1 MMLIRL
7 APFNLTIFAHKKGYD
22 KHTPGLRRLDGLVKK
37 RDMKASSTRRPMTDE
52 EFEEA
57 RQIAIAQFDSEDF
70 FEQDSF
76 LRSAEHLKVNSS
88 RCVLFQHQY
97 HV

>member
-1 MMLIRL
+1 
-7 APFNLTIFAHKKGYD
+7 
-22 KHTPGLRRLDGLVKK
+22 
-37 RDMKASSTRRPMTDE
+37 MTDE